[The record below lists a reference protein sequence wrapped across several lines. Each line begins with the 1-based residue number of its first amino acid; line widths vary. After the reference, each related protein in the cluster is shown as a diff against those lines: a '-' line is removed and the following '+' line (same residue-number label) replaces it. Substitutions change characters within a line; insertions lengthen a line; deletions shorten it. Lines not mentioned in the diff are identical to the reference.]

1 MAQEKVSLKD
11 LIHFTPKQ
19 IEATNTADK
28 AKYFLF
34 GGSAGPGK
42 SYWLR
47 WYMVRTLIKWGKE
60 YNLRGIRAA
69 MFCEDYPTLKDR
81 QISKMEV
88 EFPLWLGKIKD
99 TKTDGLAFYID
110 EQFGGHVLMLRNLD
124 DPSKYLSSEF
134 AMIGVEELTQNEEMK
149 FHRLRSRLRW
159 TGIPQPKFI
168 AATNPGGVGH
178 DWVKRY
184 FVDRRFPDHEKEAEL
199 FAYTPALP
207 TDNPHLA
214 ESYIL
219 TLQSLPEKMR
229 KAYLEGN
236 WDIFEGMYFTEWDPK
251 VHIVEPFE
259 IPDTWPKIRGI
270 DPSGR
275 SGTTSSHIY
284 ALSDDG
290 TVYVILEHYKNGLD
304 TDEHARAICKMGE
317 GMDIKYTVIDV
328 AAFSKL
334 GMPESQSEIFER
346 YGIMDMVA
354 ADKKRIPGWNVVHTY
369 LRPDEKTGE
378 PRLKIFK
385 NCYNMI
391 RTIPLAMHD
400 DLNPEDVMSF
410 WEGAEHLD
418 ALDEL
423 RYVLQTLREQKA
435 PRKLSI
441 AEKRL
446 EDFKKQE
453 DYFDNYNYG
462 RNY

>member
-1 MAQEKVSLKD
+1 MAQTNVSLKA

-19 IEATNTADK
+19 IEATEVADK
-28 AKYFLF
+28 SKYFLF

-60 YNLRGIRAA
+60 QGLRGIRAA

-88 EFPLWLGKIKD
+88 EFPRWLGAIKE

-110 EQFGGHVLMLRNLD
+110 ESFGGHVLLLRNLD
-124 DPSKYLSSEF
+124 DPAKYLSSEF
-134 AMIGVEELTQNEEMK
+134 AMIGVEELTQNEEMI

-159 TGIPQPKFI
+159 TGIPEPKFI

-178 DWVKRY
+178 EWVKKY
-184 FVDRRFPDHEKEAEL
+184 FVDRIFPDNEKESAK
-199 FAYTPALP
+199 FAYVPALP
-207 TDNPHLA
+207 MDNPHLA

-236 WDIFEGMYFTEWDPK
+236 WDIFEGMFFTEWDPK
-251 VHIVEPFE
+251 VHVCEPFE
-259 IPDTWPKIRGI
+259 VPDSWPKIRGI

-275 SGTTSSHIY
+275 GGTTSSHVY
-284 ALSDDG
+284 ALGEDG
-290 TVYVILEHYKNGLD
+290 TVYVIREHYAAGMD
-304 TDEHARAICKMGE
+304 IDEHARAIQKMGHDL
-317 GMDIKYTVIDV
+317 DIKYTVIDSG
-328 AAFSKL
+328 AFSKL
-334 GMPESQSEIFER
+334 GLPESQAEIFER
-346 YGIMDMVA
+346 YGIIDLVA
-354 ADKKRIPGWNVVHTY
+354 ADKKRITGWNVVHQY
-369 LRPDEKTGE
+369 LRQDPETGQ
-378 PRLKIFK
+378 PKLKIFK
-385 NCYNMI
+385 TCLNMT

-400 DLNPEDVMSF
+400 DNNPEDVKSF

-435 PRKLSI
+435 PRKMS
-441 AEKRL
+441 AVERRL
-446 EDFKKQE
+446 ENFKSMGE
-453 DYFDNYNYG
+453 SYNYHYARG
-462 RNY
+462 N